1 MAHNR
6 LLSIIIPV
14 YNAEPFL
21 SACLDGIL
29 AAGLT
34 DCELLL
40 IDDGSTDAS
49 GAICER
55 YAKSAPDIRVIHQA
69 NAGPSAARNRGLRES
84 RGEFIAF
91 FDADDT
97 VESGALRKTV
107 SLLPSYDA
115 QLWASDFSRV
125 AENGCVLDRVWQ
137 IEATEAPITA
147 PAYML
152 RFLSDRAVV
161 WNAVRYIFRR
171 DFLTENGLSFPEGVH
186 CAEDLDFVVRAL
198 SRAEKP
204 VFFHNPYYVYRIHH
218 GGTLAQSLTLKRVR
232 DLTDM
237 LRLAESRLSNE
248 SSDFSRLMR
257 DKLVREYLMNLSLCA
272 ELPAADRPA
281 ARACF
286 RETSGLLRGADELGL
301 KAVCLFVRLFGI
313 RFSAWLLYR
322 MKTLK
327 RFLKKR
333 KIERYEVR
341 V

>member
-1 MAHNR
+1 MVHNR

-21 SACLDGIL
+21 PDCLDSIL
-29 AAGLT
+29 TAGLA

-55 YAKSAPDIRVIHQA
+55 YAQSAPGIRVFHQA
-69 NAGPSAARNRGLRES
+69 NAGPSTARNRGLRES
-84 RGEFIAF
+84 FGEFVAF

-97 VESGALRKTV
+97 VEPCALQRTV

-115 QLWASDFSRV
+115 QLWVSDFSRV

-137 IEATEAPITA
+137 IEETEAPIA
-147 PAYML
+147 DPAYML

-161 WNAVRYIFRR
+161 WNTVRYIFRR
-171 DFLTENGLSFPEGVH
+171 DFLRENGLSFPEGVN
-186 CAEDLDFVVRAL
+186 CAEDLEFVVRAL
-198 SRAEKP
+198 SRAKKP
-204 VFFHNPYYVYRIHH
+204 VFFHNPYYVYRIHS
-218 GGTLAQSLTLKRVR
+218 GNTLAQSLTLKRVR

-237 LRLAESRLSNE
+237 LRLSENHLSAG

-272 ELPAADRPA
+272 ELPASDRPA

-286 RETSGLLRGADELGL
+286 REASGLLKGA
-301 KAVCLFVRLFGI
+301 KALCTKVVCLFVRLFGI

-322 MKTLK
+322 LKTLK
-327 RFLKKR
+327 RFLKNR
-333 KIERYEVR
+333 RIERYEGR
-341 V
+341 I